1 MPTSPLRRAFVRPA
15 LLLPFLAIAC
25 NPPPPPTTPE
35 PPQVSVVVDQ
45 PNTVGKSLK
54 LFITTTGCDEVQRL
68 ELLDNNE
75 LLKQVTYGATPTPVE
90 LATSDLRYTRGLAAN
105 LSLTARVTC
114 ADGRTNVSQA
124 QSATYFPVEEVVE
137 PINSTTPVVPDYFVV
152 DGSGANASFI
162 GCTKEG
168 SRSFLYKVSK
178 SNPANRQS
186 IEMDFPCDAT
196 TIITD
201 RKPAVTG
208 WRWLWTRGQGGFAI
222 DSSFKITATITLAV
236 KNLTVAPDGKAFIYD
251 EVSLQLRNPEITATK
266 PQIQWSLAVGD
277 PKGLTSL
284 ILADPYVRPDGR
296 VVIPFYDDSIDLTYI
311 RVGTVRYS
319 DGLDLKMYD
328 VDTVTPIQR
337 PPVAFDPTG
346 KVLYMATQGA
356 ASANV
361 RACDFEG
368 GLCRPSTGKRLWIS
382 AELPG
387 YMAALVPYNNGTRLA
402 AIGSNRF
409 WFLEARDGQSNEG
422 QAVNKDQ
429 LPLTAN
435 GTLVARFAQPG
446 KGSAFYMFTSAA
458 ATDDK
463 PDPYPVEI
471 IATDEAEKGELFRYR
486 VPGGSLYGAIDD
498 SEALWLRVGSRL
510 VKPFTPPEYRAMR

>member
-1 MPTSPLRRAFVRPA
+1 MPTPPFRRAFVRPA
-15 LLLPFLAIAC
+15 LLLPFLALAC
-25 NPPPPPTTPE
+25 NPPPPLTTPE

-75 LLKQVTYGATPTPVE
+75 LIKQVTYSATPTPVE
-90 LATSDLRYTRGLAAN
+90 LATNELRYTRGIATN

-137 PINSTTPVVPDYFVV
+137 PINSTTPAVPNYFVV

-168 SRSFLYKVSK
+168 SRSFLYKVAK

-186 IEMDFPCDAT
+186 IEMDFPCEPT

-201 RKPAVTG
+201 RKPAATG
-208 WRWLWTRGQGGFAI
+208 WRWVWTKDKGAFAI
-222 DSSFKITATITLAV
+222 DANFEVTARTALSV
-236 KNLTVAPDGKAFIYD
+236 KNLSVAPDGNAFIYD
-251 EVSLQLRNPEITATK
+251 VINLTLLKPAGGGTVWALEI
-266 PQIQWSLAVGD
+266 GD
-277 PKGLTSL
+277 PEGIITSL
-284 ILADPYVRPDGR
+284 VLADPFVRPDGR
-296 VVIPFYDDSIDLTYI
+296 VAIPFYDDGIDETHI

-328 VDTVTPIQR
+328 VDTIAPIQQ

-346 KVLYMATQGA
+346 KVLYLATQTRTPTIFA
-356 ASANV
+356 TV
-361 RACDFEG
+361 RACGFEG
-368 GLCRPSTGKRLWIS
+368 GKCIPSGNRLWIS
-382 AELPG
+382 SELPG
-387 YMAALVPYNNGTRLA
+387 YMVGLVPYNNGTRVA
-402 AIGSNRF
+402 AIGSQRF

-429 LPLTAN
+429 QPLIAN
-435 GTLVARFAQPG
+435 GSLVARFAQPG
-446 KGSAFYMFTSAA
+446 AGDTFYMFTSAGWGE
-458 ATDDK
+458 DD
-463 PDPYPVEI
+463 PPPYPVEI
-471 IATDEAEKGELFRYR
+471 VATDAAERGELFRYR
-486 VPGGSLYGAIDD
+486 VPGGSLYGALDD
-498 SEALWLRVGSRL
+498 SEALWLRVGPRL
-510 VKPFTPPEYRAMR
+510 VKPFTPAQYRSMR